1 MKTLTNNNK
10 FRVKQKLRKEKKILA
25 IFKKKTTVIIITLT
39 FFIITICTPIISI
52 ITITLTIMTKITLK
66 WMTTISNTGRTN
78 WKITILTK
86 PIISNL
92 INKPID
98 NELKEYNN
106 MIIFFLLFYILIKN

>member
-1 MKTLTNNNK
+1 
-10 FRVKQKLRKEKKILA
+10 
-25 IFKKKTTVIIITLT
+25 
-39 FFIITICTPIISI
+39 
-52 ITITLTIMTKITLK
+52 
-66 WMTTISNTGRTN
+66 MTTISNTGRTN
-78 WKITILTK
+78 WKITKLTK